1 MVVSGS
7 RHVEMKSAFICF
19 CFLAI
24 ASAPPPSVS
33 KQYRSDYVYN
43 KDTNAFYKLHTDS
56 AKIWDAKSSCTTEG
70 AQLMVPASEQDIIQL
85 HSMFKR
91 FPDLG
96 NYVWVDEDGKNHES
110 AEEQPMIDL
119 SDSVTEAMR
128 SRFALQGCDVVTRQG
143 EIETSPCYNRL
154 PFICKVEAIDA
165 PYDTHCGVFA
175 IGYQYVESTGSC
187 YKISKVA
194 YSWTQAYD
202 ECQAENAHLVVLNSE
217 AEMLVVKNLT
227 NAAAPV
233 DEAQTTYFFYAGFR
247 AQEPTKNETPVFK
260 TIFNQTL
267 QEAGFGGWS
276 ENEPNNANNI
286 EFCGTLFKNDGK
298 LNDVDCSDKY
308 AFICEK
314 EVHM

>member
-1 MVVSGS
+1 
-7 RHVEMKSAFICF
+7 MKSAFICF

-96 NYVWVDEDGKNHES
+96 NYVWVDEDGKDHES

-194 YSWTQAYD
+194 YSWNQAYD

-260 TIFNQTL
+260 TIF
-267 QEAGFGGWS
+267 S
-276 ENEPNNANNI
+276 
-286 EFCGTLFKNDGK
+286 K
-298 LNDVDCSDKY
+298 
-308 AFICEK
+308 
-314 EVHM
+314 